1 MNNIG
6 NITIERF
13 AAFLDGNLP
22 QEEMQHVADLIDST
36 PLYNDILGE
45 VMSVDDTIDDML
57 SSGTDIFTE
66 TFPDV
71 DVVLPEIPLPVNI
84 DDDMVEVAAANHRE
98 PISIVAEASCSPVID
113 VMPDD
118 GGEDST
124 MPTPFDINNSEDSVG
139 MDTTESIDDNT
150 IIEF

>member
-84 DDDMVEVAAANHRE
+84 DDDMVEVVAANH
-98 PISIVAEASCSPVID
+98 P
-113 VMPDD
+113 
-118 GGEDST
+118 
-124 MPTPFDINNSEDSVG
+124 
-139 MDTTESIDDNT
+139 
-150 IIEF
+150 